1 MRVCA
6 PKRGYAHLCVV
17 FGRPRV
23 CMCTGVW
30 MGDNKGT
37 ALGNVR
43 GGEEMRMVLLV
54 GPRFYKQAPV

>member
-1 MRVCA
+1 
-6 PKRGYAHLCVV
+6 
-17 FGRPRV
+17 
-23 CMCTGVW
+23 MCTGVW

-43 GGEEMRMVLLV
+43 GGGEEMRMVLLV